1 MRIQIQLFSLL
12 LAIFALNQLSA
23 NTDGLGYQKPSKEIL
38 DLVDVKLAPRTLIDD
53 ARENMVLLSRDTY
66 KSIEELSIQELRLAG
81 LRIDPKT
88 NIGSRV
94 TYYNEVQLQT
104 VGDTKIRAVKGLPQ
118 KPRLANFVWSPNQSY
133 IAMTNTTQS
142 GVELWILNVKKA
154 TAKRLTKGILN
165 ANMGN
170 PIDWMADNKSM
181 IVKVIPADRKPLINT
196 SEAIPVGP
204 TVSVS
209 DGKKAQNRTY
219 QDLLKNKND
228 EFNFEQLA
236 RSELKRVTITGR
248 STTWA
253 ETRDVWRYKYISRWQ
268 ICVGE

>member
-142 GVELWILNVKKA
+142 GVELWILNVKKVA
-154 TAKRLTKGILN
+154 
-165 ANMGN
+165 
-170 PIDWMADNKSM
+170 
-181 IVKVIPADRKPLINT
+181 
-196 SEAIPVGP
+196 
-204 TVSVS
+204 
-209 DGKKAQNRTY
+209 
-219 QDLLKNKND
+219 
-228 EFNFEQLA
+228 
-236 RSELKRVTITGR
+236 
-248 STTWA
+248 
-253 ETRDVWRYKYISRWQ
+253 
-268 ICVGE
+268 